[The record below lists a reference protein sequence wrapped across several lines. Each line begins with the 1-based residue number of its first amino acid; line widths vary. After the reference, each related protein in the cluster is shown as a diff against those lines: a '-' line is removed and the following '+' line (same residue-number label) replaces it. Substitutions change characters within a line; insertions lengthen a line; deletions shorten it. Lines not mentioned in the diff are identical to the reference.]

1 MARILIVDD
10 QEDIRLALS
19 MTLQDAGHSV
29 YEAAGGAEAIEE
41 AITRQPDLVLMDIV
55 MPGMDD
61 LSALQA
67 LKEQPATHSTPVLM
81 LTAMSRP
88 EQRERARVL
97 GAFDYI
103 TKPWAEGEVEMRADW
118 AIAAGGNPAR
128 RVCVHPELDP
138 VAA

>member
-10 QEDIRLALS
+10 QEDIRFALS
-19 MTLQDAGHSV
+19 MTLQDAGHAV
-29 YEAAGGAEAIEE
+29 CEAANGAEAIEE
-41 AITRQPDLVLMDIV
+41 AIAQQPDLVLMDV
-55 MPGMDD
+55 MMPVMDGF
-61 LSALQA
+61 SALQA
-67 LKEQPATHSTPVLM
+67 LKEQPATYSTPVLM
-81 LTAMSRP
+81 LTAMGRP

-103 TKPWAEGEVEMRADW
+103 TKPWAEGEVAMRADW

-128 RVCVHPELDP
+128 RVCVHPDLDP

>member
-19 MTLQDAGHSV
+19 MTLRDAGHSV
-29 YEAAGGAEAIEE
+29 YEAAGGAEAIDE
-41 AITRQPDLVLMDIV
+41 AIANQPDLVLMDIL
-55 MPGMDD
+55 MPGMDGFAT
-61 LSALQA
+61 LRA
-67 LKEQPATHSTPVLM
+67 LKQQPATCGTPVLM
-81 LTAMSRP
+81 LSGMNRP

-103 TKPWAEGEVEMRADW
+103 TKPWAEGEVELRTEW

>member
-19 MTLQDAGHSV
+19 MTLQDAGHAV
-29 YEAAGGAEAIEE
+29 YEAANGAEAIEI
-41 AITRQPDLVLMDIV
+41 AIAGQPDLVLMDIS
-55 MPGMDD
+55 MPGMDGF
-61 LSALQA
+61 SALRA
-67 LKEQPATHSTPVLM
+67 LKEQPATRKTPVLM
-81 LTAMSRP
+81 LSALDRP

-103 TKPWAEGEVEMRADW
+103 TKPWAEGEIELRTGW
-118 AIAAGGNPAR
+118 AVAAGGNPAR
-128 RVCVHPELDP
+128 RVCMHPDLDP

>member
-19 MTLQDAGHSV
+19 ITLREAGHAI
-29 YEAAGGAEAIEE
+29 YEAADGAEAVDK
-41 AITRQPDLVLMDIV
+41 AIVCQPDLVLMDIA
-55 MPGMDD
+55 MPGMDGFA
-61 LSALQA
+61 ALKEM
-67 LKEQPATHSTPVLM
+67 KEQPATHNTPVLM

-103 TKPWAEGEVEMRADW
+103 TKPWAEGEVELRTDW

>member
-19 MTLQDAGHSV
+19 MTLQDAGHAV
-29 YEAAGGAEAIEE
+29 FEASSGEDAIEE
-41 AITRQPDLVLMDIV
+41 AIVTQPDLVLMDIA
-55 MPGMDD
+55 MPGLDGF
-61 LSALQA
+61 SALQA

-81 LTAMSRP
+81 LTAMDRT

-97 GAFDYI
+97 GAFDFI
-103 TKPWAEGEVEMRADW
+103 TKPWAKGEVELRAEW
-118 AIAAGGNPAR
+118 AIAAGGDPAR
-128 RVCVHPELDP
+128 RVCVHPDLDP

>member
-19 MTLQDAGHSV
+19 VTLRDAGHAV
-29 YEAAGGAEAIEE
+29 YEAANGVEAIDE
-41 AITRQPDLVLMDIV
+41 AIASQPDLVLMDIA
-55 MPGMDD
+55 MPGMDGF
-61 LSALQA
+61 SALQA
-67 LKEQPATHSTPVLM
+67 LKEQPATHNTPVLM
-81 LTAMSRP
+81 LSALSRP

-103 TKPWAEGEVEMRADW
+103 TKPWEEGEVEMRADW

-138 VAA
+138 VSA

>member
-19 MTLQDAGHSV
+19 MTLQDAGHAV
-29 YEAAGGAEAIEE
+29 YEAADGAEAVEE
-41 AITRQPDLVLMDIV
+41 AIARQPDLVLMDIV
-55 MPGMDD
+55 MPGMDGF
-61 LSALQA
+61 SALQA
-67 LKEQPATHSTPVLM
+67 LKEQPATHNTPVLM
-81 LTAMSRP
+81 LTALSRP
-88 EQRERARVL
+88 EQRERARIL

-103 TKPWAEGEVEMRADW
+103 TKPWAEGEIEMRTDR

-128 RVCVHPELDP
+128 RVCMRPDLDP